1 VNALR
6 GRYAGQTAV
15 IVGKG
20 PSLLSL
26 TQSDFPA
33 DAVVITLNQ
42 AIVAVRA
49 LGLPNPLYLME
60 KDGCIRHDN
69 RAVLPL
75 GCIATGDLIDH
86 GDMIAP
92 LDGESLLLS
101 VAESSACYPDWPD
114 RYLFDVEVDFGL
126 RWWTM
131 SAPVAVRIADVMGC
145 ADLLMLG
152 HDAYTSG
159 DVRRVEAGQLE
170 TGPQGYYRAGEEAN
184 AYAIEAGLGI
194 EWVAP

>member
-1 VNALR
+1 VNTLR
-6 GRYAGQTAV
+6 GRHAGQTAV

-26 TQSDFPA
+26 TSEDFPPG
-33 DAVVITLNQ
+33 AVVITLNQ
-42 AIVAVRA
+42 AIVQVRT
-49 LGLPNPLYLME
+49 LGLPNACYLME

-75 GCIATGDLIDH
+75 GCIADGAMTDH

-92 LDGESLLLS
+92 LDDETLLLS
-101 VAESSACYPDWPD
+101 VAESSVCYRDHPY
-114 RYLFDVEVDFGL
+114 RYLFDVEADFGL
-126 RWWTM
+126 VWWTM
-131 SAPVAVRIADVMGC
+131 SAPIAVRIAEVMGC
-145 ADLLMLG
+145 TELVMLG

-170 TGPQGYYRAGEEAN
+170 SGPQGYYRAGEEAN
-184 AYAIEAGLGI
+184 AYALEVGLPI